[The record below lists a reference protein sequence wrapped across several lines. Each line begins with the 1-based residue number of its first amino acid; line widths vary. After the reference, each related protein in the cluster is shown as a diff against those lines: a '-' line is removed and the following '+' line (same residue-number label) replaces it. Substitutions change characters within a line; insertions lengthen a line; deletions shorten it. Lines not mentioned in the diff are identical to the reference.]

1 MIPEG
6 FLVALDDPMALKIT
20 VRLNPWGA
28 TAALDGDLD
37 MATEAPARAALDAVL
52 TAVAARRTHSPGP
65 VGPVGLVLDVSRVFA
80 DVRGLTVLHRLW
92 RAGERRAVA
101 VALSGAGPLLRRM
114 VELLTSPGVP
124 LYPDVA
130 EAWNALLTMSERVE
144 RV

>member
-6 FLVALDDPMALKIT
+6 FRVALGDPLALKIT

-37 MATEAPARAALDAVL
+37 MLTEASAGAALDTVLSAV
-52 TAVAARRTHSPGP
+52 TARRAPSPA
-65 VGPVGLVLDVSRVFA
+65 PVGLVLDVSRVFA

-92 RAGERRAVA
+92 RAGERRAVV
-101 VALSGAGPLLRRM
+101 VALGGAAPLLRRM

-124 LYPDVA
+124 LYPGVA
-130 EAWNALLTMSERVE
+130 EAWNAVLTMSERVE